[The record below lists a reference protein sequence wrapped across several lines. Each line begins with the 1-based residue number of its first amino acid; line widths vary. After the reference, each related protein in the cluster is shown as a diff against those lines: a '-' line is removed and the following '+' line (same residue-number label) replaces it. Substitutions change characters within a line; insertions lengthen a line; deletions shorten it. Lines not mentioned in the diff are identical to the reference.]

1 MTARARII
9 LLSVLCLAL
18 LASSFSAA
26 VAAAADRIEKGNLVI
41 EGIPEIPDGVMDRLV
56 QYQNTRSASLSGW
69 LPDGSGILI
78 GTRFGDTTQVHHVA
92 RPGGDRRQI
101 TFFKEPVAGASI
113 SPNPET
119 HGFIYQRDVGGSEF
133 YQLYFMD
140 MKTGESSL
148 LTDGKSRNGEAS
160 WANDGRRFVFYTTR
174 RNGRDWDIHL
184 ADVRN
189 PGTSTPLLE
198 KEGAWVAGEWSPD
211 DTKIIVLRLVS
222 ASETYP
228 YVLDV
233 STRALTQINPKKE
246 KISYAAAAWARDG
259 KGIYFASD
267 EATEFKHLRHYDLAS
282 GKMTVLTADIP
293 WDIEGVAVSRDGR
306 FLAFT
311 ANEDGIA
318 RLHVR
323 TLPDMKEMAL
333 PDLPMGLV
341 SGISFSPDSRKM
353 GLVLNTPRT
362 PGDVFALDLGTRTLE
377 RWTQSEVG
385 GLNSDGFGVPEL
397 IRYETFD
404 KVSGKPRTIPA
415 FYYKPEGPGPHPVV
429 INIHGGP
436 EGQSRPGFSALTQY
450 YLKELGVAVILPNVR
465 GSTGYGKGYLELDNG
480 FKREDSVKD
489 IGGLLDWIGA
499 RPELDKDRVAVT
511 GGSYGGYMVLA
522 SMTHYND
529 RLRAGVDTV
538 GISNFITFLET
549 TQDYRQDLRR
559 VEYGDERD
567 PEMRAHLEKISP
579 KTNATRIT
587 KPMLIIQGLNDPRV
601 PVTES
606 EQMVQTIRG
615 NGGNV
620 WYLMAKDE
628 GHGFRK
634 KVNRDYA
641 EAATSLF
648 LEAFLLS
655 APIAQG
661 N

>member
-1 MTARARII
+1 MNALPRTM
-9 LLSVLCLAL
+9 LMPVLCLAL
-18 LASSFSAA
+18 LAPAP
-26 VAAAADRIEKGNLVI
+26 AAAAQAERIEKGNLVI
-41 EGIPEIPDGVMDRLV
+41 EGIPEIPENVMDRLV

-78 GTRFGDTTQVHHVA
+78 RTRFGDTLQVHHVA
-92 RPGGDRRQI
+92 RPGGDRRQV
-101 TFFKEPVAGASI
+101 TFFKEPVAGAAV
-113 SPNPET
+113 SPNPEAR
-119 HGFIYQRDVGGSEF
+119 GFIYQRDVGGSEF
-133 YQLYFMD
+133 YQLYYMD
-140 MKTGESSL
+140 MKTGESTL
-148 LTDGKSRNGEAS
+148 LTDGKSLNGALS
-160 WANDGRRFVFYTTR
+160 WANDGKRFAFYTTR

-184 ADVRN
+184 ADVKKA
-189 PGTSTPLLE
+189 GASAPLLE
-198 KEGAWVAGEWSPD
+198 KEGAWVPGEWSPD
-211 DTKIIVLRLVS
+211 DTKIIVLKLVS
-222 ASETYP
+222 ANENYP
-228 YVLDV
+228 YVMDV
-233 STRALTQINPKKE
+233 ATRTLTQINPKEE
-246 KISYAAAAWARDG
+246 KISYGAAAWTRDG

-267 EATEFKHLRHYDLAS
+267 EGTEFKHLRHYDLAS
-282 GKMTVLTADIP
+282 KKLTVLTADIP
-293 WDIEGVAVSRDGR
+293 WDVEGLAVSRDGR
-306 FLAFT
+306 YLAFT

-318 RLHVR
+318 KLHVR

-333 PDLPMGLV
+333 PELPIGLV
-341 SGISFSPDSRKM
+341 GGIEFSPDSRKM

-362 PGDVFALDLGTRTLE
+362 PGDVFALDLGTGKLE
-377 RWTQSEVG
+377 RWTYSEVG
-385 GLNSDGFGVPEL
+385 GLNTDGFGVPEL

-415 FYYKPEGPGPHPVV
+415 FYHKPDGPGPHPVV

-436 EGQSRPGFSALTQY
+436 EGQSRPGFSPITQY
-450 YLKELGVAVILPNVR
+450 CLKELGVAVLLPNVR
-465 GSTGYGKGYLELDNG
+465 GSTGYGKTYLTLDNG
-480 FKREDSVKD
+480 FNREDSVKD
-489 IGGLLDWIGA
+489 IGALLDWIGT
-499 RPELDKDRVAVT
+499 RSELDKDRVVVV

-567 PEMRAHLEKISP
+567 PEMRAHLERISP
-579 KTNATRIT
+579 KTNASKIT
-587 KPMLIIQGLNDPRV
+587 KPLLIIQGLNDPRV

-606 EQMVQTIRG
+606 EQMVDTIRG
-615 NGGNV
+615 NGGSV

-634 KVNRDYA
+634 KTNRDYA

-648 LEAFLLS
+648 LEAFLLQ